1 MNRAIPLLIA
11 FTLLLATPATTSAA
25 ELHGV
30 KMPDS
35 MTLEA
40 KTLKLNGIGVRTK
53 TFLAIKVYVAG
64 LYLETRSKNPDQ
76 IIASDSVRRLR
87 LQMTH
92 NAPRDKVI
100 AEFSEGIEHNA
111 KDSAALKERLAK
123 FLRAIPK
130 LNDGGVLTVTYV
142 PGKGTSVVASGGSE
156 VSVPGKDFA
165 DAVFSAW
172 IGKHPVDDDLKKGL
186 LGAH

>member
-1 MNRAIPLLIA
+1 MNCAIPLLTA
-11 FTLLLATPATTSAA
+11 FMLLANPATTSAA

-30 KMPDS
+30 RMPDS

-40 KTLKLNGIGVRTK
+40 KTLKLNGIGIRTK

-92 NAPRDKVI
+92 NAPRDKVL

-111 KDSAALKERLAK
+111 KDGAALKERLAK

-130 LNDGGVLTVTYV
+130 LSEGGVLTVTYV
-142 PGKGTSVVASGGSE
+142 PGKGTTVVATGGNE

-165 DAVFSAW
+165 DALFSAW
-172 IGKHPVDDDLKKGL
+172 IGKHPLDGDLKKEL